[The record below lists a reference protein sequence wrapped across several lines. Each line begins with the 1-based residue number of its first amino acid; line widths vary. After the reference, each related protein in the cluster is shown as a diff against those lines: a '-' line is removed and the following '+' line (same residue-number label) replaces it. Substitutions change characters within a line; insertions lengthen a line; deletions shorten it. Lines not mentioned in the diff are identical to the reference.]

1 MLLRHGERRQMLTR
15 IGNLLLLLA
24 LPAFDYRTADRTP
37 RESPGDKVV
46 AAAPPMRVV
55 GYLASWGVRSKGT
68 VIANL
73 PAKHLT
79 HIFYA
84 FGGIARDGSVKLGD
98 PCTDVGACGKGQP
111 LPTVAGGNFGELRQ
125 LKKRFPHLKLAI
137 SIGGWGGSA
146 TFSDAALTDASRK
159 KFASSAIELYLRRWP
174 GLFDGI
180 DIDWEFPVR
189 GGLKGNVERPED
201 KENLTLLLAELRRQ
215 LVTQGASDRKR
226 YELTIAASARPSEI
240 ANLELAK
247 ITPLLD
253 FIGVMTYDY
262 HTGGSIAHFNAPLY
276 PATGDPTPELT
287 VDASIRAFRAG
298 GVPADKLLIG
308 VPFFAKAY
316 GRVADIN
323 AGLLQPSA
331 GAPKNWRESDGD
343 WRRLSRSALTNP
355 RYVRHWEPRA
365 QVPWLYDAKTGTWI
379 TYDDPESVRAKADYV
394 REHSLGG
401 LIIWELGGDDGRLI
415 NAIAGGG

>member
-1 MLLRHGERRQMLTR
+1 MLLRRGERRQMLAR
-15 IGNLLLLLA
+15 IQNLLLLVV
-24 LPAFDYRTADRTP
+24 LPAFTHPRAERITREIRADDI
-37 RESPGDKVV
+37 S
-46 AAAPPMRVV
+46 AAPPMRVV

-68 VIANL
+68 AIANL

-84 FGGIARDGSVKLGD
+84 FGEVAADGSVTLAD
-98 PCTDVGACGKGQP
+98 RCTDVGACAKGEP
-111 LPTVAGGNFGELRQ
+111 LPAKARGNFGQLLQ

-146 TFSDAALTDASRK
+146 RFSDAALTEASRK
-159 KFASSAIELYLRRWP
+159 KFASSAIDLYIRRWP

-201 KENLTLLLAELRRQ
+201 TENFTLLLAEIRRQ
-215 LVTQGASDRKR
+215 LDAEGTRDHKH
-226 YELTIAASARPSEI
+226 YELMIAASARPSEI
-240 ANLELAK
+240 ANLQIAK

-276 PATGDPTPELT
+276 PATNDPTPELT

-298 GVPADKLLIG
+298 GVTPDKLLIG

-316 GRVADIN
+316 GGVADIN
-323 AGLLQPSA
+323 GGLLQPST
-331 GAPKNWRESDGD
+331 GAAKDWRESDGD
-343 WRRLSRSALTNP
+343 WRRLSATRLRDR
-355 RYVRHWEPRA
+355 RYVRHWEPKA
-365 QVPWLYDAKTGTWI
+365 QVPWLYDAANGTWI
-379 TYDDPESVRAKADYV
+379 TYDDPESVRAKANYV
-394 REHSLGG
+394 HEQSLGG
-401 LIIWELGGDDGRLI
+401 MIIWELGGDDGRLMS
-415 NAIAGGG
+415 AISGGG